1 MNSRTLIRMRSF
13 LLLALVQVLIFS
25 RIHLFGYATA
35 CVYIIF
41 ILKLP
46 RHTTRNELLLWSFFS
61 GLIVDVFCNTPGIN
75 AAATTAMGFMRNTV
89 LAALTHKG
97 MPEDFVPGV
106 KTLKWGGYILYA
118 LVCIATFFTILFML
132 ELFTIN
138 YPGILLLSTASSTLL
153 TMLFAIVAECFSRT
167 R

>member
-75 AAATTAMGFMRNTV
+75 AAAAIAMGFMRNTV
-89 LAALTHKG
+89 LATLTHKG

-153 TMLFAIVAECFSRT
+153 TMLFAIVAECLSCT

>member
-75 AAATTAMGFMRNTV
+75 AAAATAMGFIRNTV